1 MTTPKIPFYK
11 MSGSGNDF
19 ILVDNRE
26 RIVDEKGLSRWVSRV
41 CRRRQAVGADGL
53 ILIEPSLEADFKWR
67 FFNSDG
73 GQVEMCGNGGRCV
86 ARLAHFLGI
95 AGADLS
101 FETVAGV
108 IRAEVKGKRVKLEM
122 PRPSGAMTDYMI
134 DVGGKEVLVDS
145 IVVGVPHVVIRVADI
160 EQAPVL
166 PMGREIRYH
175 HRYAPAGTNVNFVQI
190 GDDGSLL
197 IRTYERG
204 VEDETLACG
213 TGSVASALMAS
224 LKNKTVSPATV
235 LTRGGE
241 VLDIHFQRR
250 EDDFFEVFLEGD
262 TTVVYQGALWDEAVE
277 YSDKEEKS
285 EC

>member
-1 MTTPKIPFYK
+1 MTPKIPFYK

-26 RIVDEKGLSRWVSRV
+26 GIVDEKDLSRWVSRV
-41 CRRRQAVGADGL
+41 CRRRQSVGADGL

-95 AGADLS
+95 AGPDLS
-101 FETVAGV
+101 FETVAGL
-108 IRAEVKGKRVKLEM
+108 IQAEVKGKRVKLEM
-122 PRPSGAMTDYMI
+122 PRPSGVMTDYMI
-134 DVGGKEVLVDS
+134 DVDGKQVSVNS

-175 HRYAPAGTNVNFVQI
+175 QRYAPAGTNVNFVQI

-213 TGSVASALMAS
+213 TGSVASALLAS
-224 LKNKTVSPATV
+224 IKDETGSPATV

-241 VLDIHFQRR
+241 VLNIHFQRR
-250 EDDFFEVFLEGD
+250 EVDFFEVFLEGD
-262 TTVVYQGALWDEAVE
+262 TTMVYEGALWDEAVE

-285 EC
+285 ES